1 MPSNLSDWLAG
12 LSPWSVVLAVLS
24 VVVGWVLARVARRT
38 VATVLARLRGLS
50 PAATSLT
57 ARAVYYAVLLL
68 AIGIALS
75 FLGAPV
81 QPLLAAAVIVGV
93 IAAIALRGISDNFA
107 SGIVLQTRRPI
118 DIGDLI
124 SSDDRVGTVVDLNGR
139 TVVLRTAD
147 GLTVHLPNSAVL
159 QSTLINYSTA
169 GPNRSEVEVRLDPAE
184 SDREALT
191 SSIAATTADVPGVD
205 DRPVQLITV
214 LEAPQRLV
222 VRVRFWTPPQDSVTV
237 TSAVV
242 TGLADSLRSQG
253 TEAVVTSILPPPTTA
268 PPTSL

>member
-1 MPSNLSDWLAG
+1 MPSDLSDWLAG
-12 LSPWSVVLAVLS
+12 LSAWSVVLAVLS
-24 VVVGWVLARVARRT
+24 VVVGWVLARIARRT
-38 VATVLARLRGLS
+38 VATLLARLRGLS

-57 ARAVYYAVLLL
+57 GRAVYYAVLLL
-68 AIGIALS
+68 AVGVALS

-147 GLTVHLPNSAVL
+147 GLTVHLPNSEVL
-159 QSTLINYSTA
+159 QNTLINYSAA
-169 GPNRSEVEVRLDPAE
+169 GSEPLRGRGPAE
-184 SDREALT
+184 
-191 SSIAATTADVPGVD
+191 PG
-205 DRPVQLITV
+205 
-214 LEAPQRLV
+214 
-222 VRVRFWTPPQDSVTV
+222 
-237 TSAVV
+237 
-242 TGLADSLRSQG
+242 
-253 TEAVVTSILPPPTTA
+253 
-268 PPTSL
+268 